1 LQYTTDMIKYQ
12 GMNLKEEAKK
22 VTEYF
27 SPRIISEVNDQ
38 YVKIARIKGQDVPWH
53 NHRDEDEL
61 FYIIE
66 GELLMEIEGQPG
78 HVMRNGD
85 LFVVPKGVEHRVSSE
100 EDCLI
105 MLVESKSTKHTG
117 DVEALIT
124 KSTDDQKY

>member
-1 LQYTTDMIKYQ
+1 
-12 GMNLKEEAKK
+12 MNLKEEAKK

-53 NHRDEDEL
+53 NHTDEDEL

-66 GELLMEIEGQPG
+66 GELLMELEGQPG
-78 HVMRNGD
+78 HVMRIGD

-105 MLVESKSTKHTG
+105 MLVETRTTKHTG
-117 DVEALIT
+117 DVVSSIT
-124 KSTDDQKY
+124 KAIDAQKS